1 MGNGMLKAVIFDMD
15 GVLVDTEPL
24 HYRINQM
31 VFHEMGRD
39 LPYEYYKQFI
49 GSTNTHMWTTIIRDY
64 DLDMTPDDLNALV
77 YAKKEEILQT
87 EGYPEI
93 AGVREFVS
101 SLHAAGYRLAVASS
115 SAPEM
120 IEKMTSGVGVRS
132 YFERIVSGETVK
144 RPKPAP
150 DVFLKAAES
159 LGVLPEECLVIEDSH
174 HGCCA
179 AKAAGMA
186 CLGFLNPGSGE
197 QDLSAADY
205 LFETYESLSPA
216 FLEMVWCRH
225 HKKPVVVGESE
236 RIIVRECCADDF
248 LGVAR
253 LHAHTDSASISPRI
267 TADEAGKELLLSY
280 IDHAYQFFC
289 CGYYAVIEKVNGRL
303 IGEVGFSAEG
313 ELGYLI
319 EPDKRRQGYATEA
332 CELLF
337 TYAKDVL
344 GFTSL
349 RCRVMRGN
357 EVSAS
362 FAESLGFVYTGEKEG
377 MKTYERNL

>member
-1 MGNGMLKAVIFDMD
+1 MLKAVIFDMD

-31 VFHEMGRD
+31 IFHDMGRE

-64 DLDMTPDDLNALV
+64 NLEMTPDELNALV

-93 AGVREFVS
+93 AGVRAFVA

-120 IEKMTSGVGVRS
+120 IEKMTEGVGVRS
-132 YFERIVSGETVK
+132 YFERIVSGETVE

-159 LGVLPEECLVIEDSH
+159 LNVSPEECLVIEDSH
-174 HGCCA
+174 HGVCA

-186 CLGFLNPGSGE
+186 CLGFANPGSGE

-205 LFETYESLSPA
+205 LFESFESLSSA

-236 RIIVRECCADDF
+236 RVLVREFCADDF
-248 LGVAR
+248 TAVTE
-253 LHAHTDSASISPRI
+253 LHARAASSAISPRI
-267 TADEAGKELLLSY
+267 TDDEAGRELFLSY
-280 IDHAYQFFC
+280 IDHVYRFFC
-289 CGYYAVIEKVNGRL
+289 CGYYAVIEKAGGRL

-319 EPDKRRQGYATEA
+319 LPEKRRQGFARESCA
-332 CELLF
+332 LLF
-337 TYAKDVL
+337 TYAKEVL
-344 GFTSL
+344 GFSAL
-349 RCRVMRGN
+349 RCRVMPEN
-357 EVSAS
+357 EASAS
-362 FAESLGFVYTGEKEG
+362 FAASLGFVFAGEKEG
-377 MKTYERNL
+377 MKVYERNL